1 MKLQEFIDESVTQ
14 LLSDI
19 DTYLNEDEIDYTD
32 ELIRN
37 DLEEIRL
44 MRLLSFKKDYEDE
57 VIIDEKKRAKI
68 LEICSRVNDSEL
80 NEEVNNLL

>member
-19 DTYLNEDEIDYTD
+19 DAYLNEDEIDYTD
-32 ELIRN
+32 ECIRN

-44 MRLLSFKKDYEDE
+44 MRLLSFKKDFEDE
-57 VIIDEKKRAKI
+57 VIIDEKKRVKI
-68 LEICSRVNDSEL
+68 REICSRVNDSEL

>member
-19 DTYLNEDEIDYTD
+19 DTYLNADEIDYTD

-44 MRLLSFKKDYEDE
+44 MRLLSFKKDFEDE
-57 VIIDEKKRAKI
+57 VIIDEKKRVKI
-68 LEICSRVNDSEL
+68 REICSRVNDSEL